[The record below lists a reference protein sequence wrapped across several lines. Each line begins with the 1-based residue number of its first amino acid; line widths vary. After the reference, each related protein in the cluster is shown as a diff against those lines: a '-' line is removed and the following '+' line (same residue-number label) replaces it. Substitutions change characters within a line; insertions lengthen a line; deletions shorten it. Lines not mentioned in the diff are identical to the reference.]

1 MANATFAEATA
12 EPGVAFLM
20 SKFDGILGL
29 AFAAISVD
37 GMVPVFDQ
45 MVNQRLVRR
54 THPHP
59 HPHPRLALTR
69 TFTLTLAL
77 TLALTSW
84 RRRCSPSGSPRT
96 CRASEEGC

>member
-37 GMVPVFDQ
+37 GMV
-45 MVNQRLVRR
+45 L
-54 THPHP
+54 
-59 HPHPRLALTR
+59 
-69 TFTLTLAL
+69 TLTKPAWWH
-77 TLALTSW
+77 AAH
-84 RRRCSPSGSPRT
+84 PI
-96 CRASEEGC
+96 

>member
-59 HPHPRLALTR
+59 RPRPRPRPHLHLHPR
-69 TFTLTLAL
+69 
-77 TLALTSW
+77 
-84 RRRCSPSGSPRT
+84 PRPWP
-96 CRASEEGC
+96 

>member
-1 MANATFAEATA
+1 VANATFAEATA

-45 MVNQRLVRR
+45 MINQRLVRR
-54 THPHP
+54 TPHARA
-59 HPHPRLALTR
+59 HTHLCTHYGCLLAAALT
-69 TFTLTLAL
+69 A
-77 TLALTSW
+77 
-84 RRRCSPSGSPRT
+84 
-96 CRASEEGC
+96 

>member
-45 MVNQRLVRR
+45 MINQRLVRR
-54 THPHP
+54 THRTHT
-59 HPHPRLALTR
+59 RARTR
-69 TFTLTLAL
+69 TCTHNGCLLP
-77 TLALTSW
+77 
-84 RRRCSPSGSPRT
+84 SP
-96 CRASEEGC
+96 

>member
-1 MANATFAEATA
+1 MPPLSPGGIEVANATFAEATA

-59 HPHPRLALTR
+59 RPRPRPRPHLRPNHCIAVVSSTAARSKT
-69 TFTLTLAL
+69 
-77 TLALTSW
+77 
-84 RRRCSPSGSPRT
+84 
-96 CRASEEGC
+96 